1 MPRLSN
7 EVAIH
12 VEKARDSALLAVE
25 TYNRP
30 GTRFR
35 SGGYIVLMCIA
46 WTALFHAIFFK
57 RGVKPFYRKKSNRRH
72 FEVVDGDKKAW
83 ELSQCIAAFWGPQNP
98 PVRTNLEF
106 FVKLRNKTE
115 HRSMPGIDIDIFGEC
130 QALLFNFEDLL
141 VREFGDK
148 YALNESLSL
157 ALQFSCHRNENQQ
170 TAIRKLHKG
179 LAKDI
184 VSYINSFRS
193 SLSTEQLQDMQFSYK
208 VFLFPKPANREAGAD
223 MAVEFVKYDPNNPEE
238 MARINR
244 AIALIK
250 QPTTTIARPAA
261 GLTTGLDAV
270 PVRVVTD
277 QNAIPVRAIN
287 YDETHPY
294 RQMELKNRVNELLPD
309 GFEVTTYDLTT
320 VKYAHDIADQLDYYY
335 KSRFGSAQYS
345 ESYALWL
352 AFCYQKD
359 RNFFLNAR
367 AKYYVDHH

>member
-1 MPRLSN
+1 MPRLAN

-35 SGGYIVLMCIA
+35 SGGYIVLMCVA
-46 WTALFHAIFFK
+46 WTALFHAVFFK
-57 RGVKPFYRKKSNRRH
+57 RGAKPFYRKKSNRRH

-83 ELSQCIAAFWGPQNP
+83 ELSQCLAAFWGLQNP

-106 FVKLRNKTE
+106 FARLRNKIE

-141 VREFGDK
+141 IGEFGEK

-157 ALQFSCHRNENQQ
+157 ALQFSCSRNGNQQ

-179 LAKDI
+179 LAKDV
-184 VSYINSFRS
+184 VSYITAFRS

-223 MAVEFVKYDPNNPEE
+223 LAVEFVRYDPNDPEE

-244 AIALIK
+244 AVALIK
-250 QPTTTIARPAA
+250 PPTAAVARPAA
-261 GLTTGLDAV
+261 GLTAGLEGV

-277 QNAIPVRAIN
+277 RNAIPVRAIN
-287 YDETHPY
+287 YDDTHPY

-309 GFEVTTYDLTT
+309 GFEVTTYDLTA
-320 VKYAHDIADQLDYYY
+320 VKYAHGIADERDYYY

-345 ESYALWL
+345 ESYARWL
-352 AFCYQKD
+352 AFCYQED
-359 RNFFLNAR
+359 REFFLKAR
-367 AKYYVDHH
+367 ARYYEDHH